1 MNSRQRAYLR
11 GLANKI
17 DAKYQ
22 FGKDGLSESFLTLI
36 DQALEANEL
45 IKIHI
50 LDHSLSDPRGVCDE
64 ICTNLNATG
73 VQVIGSKIVIYRES
87 VNKKTIVLPK

>member
-17 DAKYQ
+17 EAKYQ
-22 FGKDGLSESFLTLI
+22 FGKDGLSEAFLKLL
-36 DQALEANEL
+36 DDALEANEL

-50 LDHSLSDPRGVCDE
+50 LENSLSDPRTVSDE
-64 ICTNLNATG
+64 ICSALGAEG

-87 VNKKTIVLPK
+87 ENKKTIKLPK